1 MTTIQQQARRAGRLY
16 FLLGLLGPIG
26 LIIVPTRLIVSGDAA
41 ATADRIRASEWLFR
55 VGIGS
60 EILSQVL
67 VIFLVTAFYRL
78 FKPVSR
84 NLALQVMVL
93 GAFISV
99 PICFVGDAFS
109 LSALAAVKGAPF
121 LSAFDRAQQDS
132 LAYLLLRLHSQC
144 LLVAE
149 VYWGLWLYPVGML
162 VVRSGFIPRFIGYLL
177 FVAGAA
183 YIVDASVSIL
193 LPQYAG
199 AINNV
204 TGILFSAELAI
215 IFWLLIWG
223 ANGPRAQLPVDGPAK
238 EAA

>member
-26 LIIVPTRLIVSGDAA
+26 LIIVPSRLIVTGNAA
-41 ATADRIRASEWLFR
+41 ATADRIRSSEWLFR
-55 VGIGS
+55 VGVGS
-60 EILSQVL
+60 EVLSQVL
-67 VIFLVTAFYRL
+67 VIFLVAAFYRL

-84 NLALQVMVL
+84 NLALLVMIL
-93 GAFISV
+93 GALISV
-99 PICFVGDAFS
+99 PICFVGNAFS
-109 LSALAAVKGAPF
+109 LAALAAVKGASF

-149 VYWGLWLYPVGML
+149 VYWGLWLFPLGML
-162 VVRSGFIPRFIGYLL
+162 VLRSGFIPRLIGYLL

-183 YIVDASVSIL
+183 YIVSASVTIL
-193 LPQYAG
+193 LPQFSG
-199 AINNV
+199 PVDNV
-204 TGILFSAELAI
+204 TGILFSAELSI

-223 ANGPRAQLPVDGPAK
+223 ANGPRAHEPVDGPAK